1 MLLQKPDSILKPARP
16 LSADDR
22 PMSRLREM
30 DLQQLYDL
38 AERLDGAP
46 VPGVTL
52 SETEFADWCPEELR
66 AEWVDGK
73 VILMSP
79 SNVEHDEL
87 SIWLIRLVG
96 DYVEAHGLGSIYQN
110 IFVRFAGQ
118 RRRRV
123 PDLLF
128 VPKERMDLIRST
140 HLEGA
145 PDLLIEI
152 VSPDSQSR
160 DRREKYLEYE
170 KAGVKEY
177 WIVDPLSK
185 TVEASRLERK
195 KYQRLDEIG
204 GVIAST
210 VLRGFRIKTA
220 QLWQKP
226 LPKVSGVLKW
236 MGKR

>member
-1 MLLQKPDSILKPARP
+1 MLQKNIPIFSLSSRTARP
-16 LSADDR
+16 RAAKNFLELNLSELDA
-22 PMSRLREM
+22 
-30 DLQQLYDL
+30 L
-38 AERLDGAP
+38 AERFGGEA
-46 VPGVTL
+46 VPGVQL
-52 SETEFADWCPEELR
+52 SEPEFADWCPEGLR

-87 SIWLIRLVG
+87 SIWLIRLLG
-96 DYVEAHGLGSIYQN
+96 DYVDEHNLGSIYQN

-118 RRRRV
+118 HRRRV

-128 VPKERMDLIRST
+128 VAADRRDLLKPT
-140 HLEGA
+140 YLDGP

-170 KAGVKEY
+170 KAGVREY

-185 TVEASRLERK
+185 TVEVFRLEK
-195 KYQRLDEIG
+195 KKFQRIEETA
-204 GVIAST
+204 GVIASI
-210 VLRGFRIKTA
+210 VLKGFRIKTA

-236 MGKR
+236 MTKR